1 MVRNSLFVALIFITH
16 KPCREKNRHSY
27 RESQN
32 KVVPSHRMRTMSD
45 KEVKEFMAK
54 LDAGLKLAEKRMLQE
69 KALRNETVV
78 MYSEKDGIQY
88 IPAKQ
93 VISENAMFQ

>member
-1 MVRNSLFVALIFITH
+1 
-16 KPCREKNRHSY
+16 
-27 RESQN
+27 
-32 KVVPSHRMRTMSD
+32 MSD

-69 KALRNETVV
+69 KTLRNESVV
-78 MYSEKDGIQY
+78 VYSEEQGIQR